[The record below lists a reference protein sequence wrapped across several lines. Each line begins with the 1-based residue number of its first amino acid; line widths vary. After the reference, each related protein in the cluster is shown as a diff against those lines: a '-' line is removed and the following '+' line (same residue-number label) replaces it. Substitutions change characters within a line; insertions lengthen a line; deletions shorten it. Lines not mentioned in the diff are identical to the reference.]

1 MIDTLI
7 MTITKSNATHELT
20 FLTDALVFVCLFLRI
35 WKVAI
40 TALLFYAINEELI
53 HKTPKEHIAKE
64 NNVLILV
71 IQALILS

>member
-40 TALLFYAINEELI
+40 TVLLFYPINEELI
-53 HKTPKEHIAKE
+53 HKTPKEHIAEE

-71 IQALILS
+71 IQSLILS